1 MENNTEKQMP
11 KHSEDK
17 GAIWAIL
24 LTIVMIMGMVI
35 LKHFID

>member
-1 MENNTEKQMP
+1 MENNTEKMP

-24 LTIVMIMGMVI
+24 LTIVMIVGMVI
-35 LKHFID
+35 LKHFIE